1 MSNFVY
7 SMVSEALARVVSERA
22 ADHML
27 RAALHDSGLTPDDV
41 TAEEMQRVIV
51 GPLQQR
57 LIAVMPPARA
67 SAELTLL
74 ASRLQASYP
83 KAPTLFPEASGPVW
97 DDATLQSASSAPM
110 SSAPVEASAT
120 PTPATSDDEVDEE
133 FEFDLDD
140 FLLDDPEDAGGGKSY
155 VLSHPSG
162 QDELLSDLARFE
174 GVVGVVVCD
183 HTGKV
188 VRSRVP
194 RGSDTLARL
203 VAHLPVITADRP
215 TRLICADLGAHTVC
229 VKTLDV
235 HLVGVLASGSTNLGR
250 LIVELSALKETV

>member
-27 RAALHDSGLTPDDV
+27 RAALHDAGLTPDDV
-41 TAEEMQRVIV
+41 TAEDMQRVIA

-57 LIAVMPPARA
+57 LMAVMPPARA

-97 DDATLQSASSAPM
+97 DDTTMSSPPPESAP
-110 SSAPVEASAT
+110 AEASA
-120 PTPATSDDEVDEE
+120 PSQSDAQDDDDEA

-140 FLLDDPEDAGGGKSY
+140 FLLDDPEDTGGGKAY
-155 VLSHPSG
+155 ALSQTSG

-183 HTGKV
+183 LDGKV

-203 VAHLPVITADRP
+203 VASLPALTASRP

-235 HLVGVLASGSTNLGR
+235 HLVGVLTSGNTNLGR